1 MRIRNFKAAGY
12 VVPLRFRGKRSRPIR
27 VTTVISSKDE
37 GQTSEAA
44 ITNRRCLAAT
54 FSLMIA
60 RLHCSINSRR
70 TSSGGVCLPTP
81 PPREGNFH
89 KTPRH

>member
-1 MRIRNFKAAGY
+1 MRIRSFKAAGY

-44 ITNRRCLAAT
+44 ITKRRCLAVT

-60 RLHCSINSRR
+60 HLHCSINSR
-70 TSSGGVCLPTP
+70 
-81 PPREGNFH
+81 
-89 KTPRH
+89 